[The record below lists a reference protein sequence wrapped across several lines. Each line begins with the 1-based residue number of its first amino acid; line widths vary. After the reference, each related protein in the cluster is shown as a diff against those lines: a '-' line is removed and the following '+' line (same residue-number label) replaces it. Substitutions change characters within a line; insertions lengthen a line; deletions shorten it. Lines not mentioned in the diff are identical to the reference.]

1 MLISI
6 ETYGIYDFPGGG
18 GGGGGGSGPHI
29 PPLDPRMPMIDPLAI
44 SKFSNPFSWDGSF
57 SK

>member
-18 GGGGGGSGPHI
+18 EVGGGVGGG
-29 PPLDPRMPMIDPLAI
+29 MIDPLAI
-44 SKFSNPFSWDGSF
+44 SKFSNPGGRVFSCDGSF

>member
-6 ETYGIYDFPGGG
+6 ETYRIYDFP
-18 GGGGGGSGPHI
+18 GGSGPHI
-29 PPLDPRMPMIDPLAI
+29 PPLDSRMRMIDPLAI
-44 SKFSNPFSWDGSF
+44 SKFSNPGGQVFSCDGSF